1 MRKPF
6 IMTHSAIFIL
16 TLCTLIS
23 YLRSMEH
30 MCCDGGLYY
39 FDIVWYL
46 SWVMFFSFIM
56 IIFDVVTLIKSSKEK
71 NKNGDSKKKS

>member
-30 MCCDGGLYY
+30 ICCDGGLYY

-46 SWVMFFSFIM
+46 SWTMFFSFIM

>member
-1 MRKPF
+1 MRKSF

-16 TLCTLIS
+16 TLCILIRYIQS
-23 YLRSMEH
+23 TEH

-56 IIFDVVTLIKSSKEK
+56 IIFDIIALIKNNKEK
-71 NKNGDSKKKS
+71 NKNDNSKKKS

>member
-6 IMTHSAIFIL
+6 ILTHSAIFIL
-16 TLCTLIS
+16 TLCALIN
-23 YLRSMEH
+23 YIRSLEH

-56 IIFDVVTLIKSSKEK
+56 IIFDVITLIKNNKEK